1 MSEAGTSDAR
11 GSVWLRGLIMLIFAV
26 LLNVAQWL
34 MNLLALVQFCWLLF
48 AGAPNPQL
56 VRIGRSLA
64 RWLEQI
70 GRFQSCDTE
79 QRPFPWAAWPGAV

>member
-1 MSEAGTSDAR
+1 MSETGTDAR
-11 GSVWLRGLIMLIFAV
+11 GNVWLRGLIMLIFAV
-26 LLNVAQWL
+26 LLNVGQWL

-48 AGAPNPQL
+48 TGAPNPQL

-70 GRFQSCDTE
+70 GRFLSCDTE
-79 QRPFPWAAWPGAV
+79 DRPFPWAAWPDAV